1 MEIRCPVCNG
11 KNVGKIGTHQYYC
24 WNCFI
29 EFTVKGDRLT
39 VYEIEEDGT
48 LTSLND
54 LLFEEGEEV
63 EAEAM

>member
-1 MEIRCPVCNG
+1 MPGVQGKERGEDRDTPVLLLELLHR
-11 KNVGKIGTHQYYC
+11 IHR
-24 WNCFI
+24 
-29 EFTVKGDRLT
+29 KGDRLT